1 MTPEQSTTESV
12 TVRRGK
18 VDSLTVYEVTESELQ
33 DLERG
38 GPANLFLNFAIFLLS
53 SAVSFLVALFS
64 TEIKSTRTFCVF
76 VIIAVIGLVSGVIL
90 LLIWKKSRE
99 TTSVIIQ
106 RIKDRVP
113 KEDATDLDAQQEDA
127 VDKE

>member
-1 MTPEQSTTESV
+1 MTTQTSATESV
-12 TVRRGK
+12 TVRRGR
-18 VDSLTVYEVTESELQ
+18 VDSLTVYDVTESELQ

-38 GPANLFLNFAIFLLS
+38 TPGNLYLNFAIFLLS

-76 VIIAVIGLVSGVIL
+76 VIVAAIGTVGGLVL
-90 LLIWKKSRE
+90 LGIWMRSKE
-99 TTSVIIQ
+99 TTSIIID
-106 RIKDRVP
+106 RIKKRVP
-113 KEDATDLDAQQEDA
+113 KEEAKDLDAQQKDA